1 MPPSALSQVETTCL
15 VCQPVVRDDWS
26 AADLAETR
34 EGRRRL
40 TISLVRIHLH
50 RVRVSDRDVERP
62 RAQDSRAL
70 ALTSSRILLVMTHG
84 SLAVRHQEVSVVRLV
99 VPHGLMMDRFEK
111 GARLAVEMTN

>member
-1 MPPSALSQVETTCL
+1 MLLRAHLMPPSALSQVETTCL

-62 RAQDSRAL
+62 RAQDSSQPPTISL
-70 ALTSSRILLVMTHG
+70 LT
-84 SLAVRHQEVSVVRLV
+84 
-99 VPHGLMMDRFEK
+99 
-111 GARLAVEMTN
+111 